1 MLCRDSVCV
10 LQVDEIYSV
19 PDVGTVVGGTLYRQ
33 VILSSDDNTSSKV
46 ILFFILILVPIGF
59 VSVLLFFRFRVIVVT
74 ECQICDDRTP
84 FIRDAY

>member
-1 MLCRDSVCV
+1 MLCRDPVCV

-33 VILSSDDNTSSKV
+33 VILSSKDNKFKGHSV
-46 ILFFILILVPIGF
+46 FILILVPIGF
-59 VSVLLFFRFRVIVVT
+59 VSVLLFFRFRIIVVT